1 MPFAPVEEC
10 LERLSRGKMLVV
22 VDGPE
27 RENEGDLT
35 MAASFVTP
43 EAVNFMIREARGLVC
58 APTVPEVLDRLRI
71 DPMVDPASATNDTAF
86 AVSIDHRST
95 KTGIAA
101 AERARTIAALADP
114 ASLPWDFLRP
124 GHVFPL
130 RARAGGV
137 LERAGHT
144 EAAVDLCA
152 LAGLSP
158 CGVICEVL
166 GEDGE
171 PARLDDLQAFARHHG
186 LAMVAVDDL
195 VAYRSRHQIR
205 ATV

>member
-1 MPFAPVEEC
+1 MPFTPVEEC
-10 LERLSRGKMLVV
+10 LERLSRGEMLVV

-35 MAASFVTP
+35 MAAPFVTA
-43 EAVNFMIREARGLVC
+43 ESVNFMIREARGLVC
-58 APTVPEVLDRLRI
+58 APTVPDVLDRLRI
-71 DPMVDPASATNDTAF
+71 GPMVDPASATNDTAF

-130 RARAGGV
+130 RARQGGV

-144 EAAVDLCA
+144 EAAVDLCS
-152 LAGLSP
+152 LAGLAP

-166 GEDGE
+166 SEDGE
-171 PARLDDLQAFARHHG
+171 PARLGDLSAFARHHG
-186 LAMVAVDDL
+186 LAMVSVDDL
-195 VAYRSRHQIR
+195 VAFRSSHQVR
-205 ATV
+205 ASV